1 MGVTR
6 PAQAVKCAQC
16 GKTAAEV
23 KGGWWFMCTKCG
35 NYTCF
40 KCNSSNQCR
49 EKINHA
55 TCFGSRIKAMANG
68 MAALDFK

>member
-1 MGVTR
+1 
-6 PAQAVKCAQC
+6 
-16 GKTAAEV
+16 
-23 KGGWWFMCTKCG
+23 MCNKCG
-35 NYTCF
+35 SYTCF

-49 EKINHA
+49 VKINHA